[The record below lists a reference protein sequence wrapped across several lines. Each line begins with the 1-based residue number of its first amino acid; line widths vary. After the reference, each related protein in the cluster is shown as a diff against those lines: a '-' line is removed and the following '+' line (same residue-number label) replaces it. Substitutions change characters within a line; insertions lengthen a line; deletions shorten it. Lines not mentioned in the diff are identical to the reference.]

1 MKVIKPI
8 GDYMP
13 NTPYGFG
20 KMLLQPSIALLAPT
34 FIVLGTV
41 TALGL
46 YIEVHL
52 STISWMD
59 IMITE
64 SACNLTFNSILT
76 LAMTPFLF
84 MPVILVLQLVECFF
98 KINPRWIK
106 VIAYSWAVITG
117 GIRLIQVLFGKAM
130 TSVMCHGCRV
140 IMPLFDIEFDYTQK
154 CRDLSALLGC
164 SIIILGAI
172 GAVLKRFK
180 IPIQFMT
187 VDLHTIKSTFAL
199 TFPSVMLIIATKII
213 TSGDYYV
220 HPIVE
225 LNLRVVFS
233 SCHLGSISMLLL
245 LLNHPRELWTFIT
258 KFLLFQRREKMDV
271 TNKIQ
276 L

>member
-1 MKVIKPI
+1 
-8 GDYMP
+8 
-13 NTPYGFG
+13 
-20 KMLLQPSIALLAPT
+20 
-34 FIVLGTV
+34 
-41 TALGL
+41 
-46 YIEVHL
+46 
-52 STISWMD
+52 MD

-106 VIAYSWAVITG
+106 VIA
-117 GIRLIQVLFGKAM
+117 
-130 TSVMCHGCRV
+130 
-140 IMPLFDIEFDYTQK
+140 
-154 CRDLSALLGC
+154 
-164 SIIILGAI
+164 
-172 GAVLKRFK
+172 
-180 IPIQFMT
+180 
-187 VDLHTIKSTFAL
+187 
-199 TFPSVMLIIATKII
+199 
-213 TSGDYYV
+213 
-220 HPIVE
+220 
-225 LNLRVVFS
+225 S